1 MEIERKWMVKGWPE
15 ESLGLT
21 LLTSHEMEQG
31 YLSTA
36 PTVRL
41 RKEAEDG
48 GDTEYILCFKSSGGL
63 VREEIELPLP
73 EATFAD
79 IAKKILVKPMIP
91 KTRRSYALPGG
102 LVLEVNEVDKGAPTA
117 FYYAEIEFPR
127 VPMALGWQP
136 DSDAL
141 AAYLRCEVTH
151 EKGQS
156 MAEYWAVTREGA
168 TPVKIELD

>member
-1 MEIERKWMVKGWPE
+1 MEIERKWLVKGWPE
-15 ESLGLT
+15 DALGLQ
-21 LLTSHEMEQG
+21 LIKEHEMKQG
-31 YLSTA
+31 YLSTH

-41 RKEAEDG
+41 REEAERG

-73 EATFAD
+73 ADTFAD

-91 KTRRSYALPGG
+91 KLRRSYALPGG
-102 LVLEVNEVDKGAPTA
+102 LVLEVNEVDKGQPTA

-127 VPMALGWQP
+127 VPAALAWQA
-136 DSDAL
+136 DSPAL
-141 AAYLRCEVTH
+141 AAYLSCEVTH

-156 MAEYWAVTREGA
+156 MAEYWQETRGENLA
-168 TPVKIELD
+168 DMRHL